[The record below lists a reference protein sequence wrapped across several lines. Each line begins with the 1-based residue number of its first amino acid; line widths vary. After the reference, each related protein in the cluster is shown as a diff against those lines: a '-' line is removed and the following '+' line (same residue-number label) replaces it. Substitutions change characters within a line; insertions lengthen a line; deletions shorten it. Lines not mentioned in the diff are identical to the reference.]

1 MEQIEQYIATHQ
13 DANGNLSDAD
23 TMRLLTGAHEQGDTT
38 KAGQPVDTGAPA
50 AGSEAKTEG
59 AKEEGGSASQPDP
72 KQQPDQGGE
81 KKEGDE
87 PAGDPVILA
96 RDGKHTIGYEK
107 LVEARDEAK
116 AARAEA
122 DRLRAELAAAKA
134 PALPPAAAPAEA
146 PPADDKLRSDV
157 DALKQA
163 EAVRAEQA
171 YWGAVAEKHPDYA
184 AIAESSE
191 FKSWLQSHPP
201 IVRDAYSAVFINGGS
216 LGQVIEMLD
225 AYRAARPATPAPA
238 AAPAAPAKD
247 VEKQVEEAL
256 AKAKGGTPASL
267 SDIPA
272 GSAAHHDEAAAMAEL
287 SPVALMGKF
296 AGKSPAEI
304 EAMVRRLV

>member
-13 DANGNLSDAD
+13 DADGNLSGAD
-23 TMRLLTGAHEQGDTT
+23 MARLMNGVPEGDTT
-38 KAGQPVDTGAPA
+38 KAGQPVDTGAPD
-50 AGSEAKTEG
+50 AGSEAKTDDANRGDE
-59 AKEEGGSASQPDP
+59 SASQPDP
-72 KQQPDQGGE
+72 KQPEPEAVKPADD
-81 KKEGDE
+81 K

-96 RDGKHTIGYEK
+96 RDGKHTIGYDK
-107 LVEARDEAK
+107 LVEAREAEK

-122 DRLRAELAAAKA
+122 ERLRAELAAAKGVGAQPA
-134 PALPPAAAPAEA
+134 PAADA
-146 PPADDKLRSDV
+146 PPVDEKLRGDV

-163 EAVRAEQA
+163 EAARAADE
-171 YWGAVAEKHPDYA
+171 YWRAVEAKHPDYLS
-184 AIAESSE
+184 IAESAE
-191 FKSWLQSHPP
+191 FKTWLHSHPP
-201 IVRDAYSAVFINGGS
+201 IVRDAYTTVFQHGGTRE
-216 LGQVIEMLD
+216 QVIEMLD

-247 VEKQVEEAL
+247 LGKQVEEAI

-272 GSAAHHDEAAAMAEL
+272 ASAAHHDEAAAMAEM

>member
-38 KAGQPVDTGAPA
+38 KAGQPVDTGAPD
-50 AGSEAKTEG
+50 AGSDAKTEG
-59 AKEEGGSASQPDP
+59 AKVEGDPASQPDP
-72 KQQPDQGGE
+72 KQQPDQGDE
-81 KKEGDE
+81 KKEGDK

-107 LVEARDEAK
+107 LVEAREAEK

-122 DRLRAELAAAKA
+122 ERLRAELAAAKA
-134 PALPPAAAPAEA
+134 TPAPAAAPAEA
-146 PPADDKLRSDV
+146 PPADEKLRSDV
-157 DALKQA
+157 EALKEVEAARA
-163 EAVRAEQA
+163 EAA
-171 YWGAVAEKHPDYA
+171 YWATVAEKHPDYL

-191 FKSWLQSHPP
+191 FKGWLQSHPP
-201 IVRDAYSAVFINGGS
+201 IVRDAYSAVFNKGGTTA
-216 LGQVIEMLD
+216 QVIEMLD

-247 VEKQVEEAL
+247 VEKQVDEAV

-267 SDIPA
+267 SEIPA
-272 GSAAHHDEAAAMAEL
+272 GTAAHHDEAAAMAEM
-287 SPVALMGKF
+287 SPVALMNRF

-304 EAMVRRLV
+304 EAIVRRIV